1 MRLRHGTLVVLVL
14 AVLNGAVVGT
24 QEEIPELQTTPW
36 EIGTY
41 WTYETVT
48 RYSGGSINK
57 GPVTFV
63 VLGKGDWLG
72 ANRFVVGVIW
82 EWYDRSKRVAAFEPF
97 AWPSFT
103 LSWPP
108 IVEFLS
114 ASETTSSETGL
125 TFAAMLWPLAL
136 GNKPV
141 HIERV
146 IGSTGDDSPPA
157 QQLPDWLSARQ
168 QPDWLSPEP
177 GTTPIVE
184 TVTLAAGEPAELA
197 VSAGVF
203 ANATPVDYTWTG
215 FHSRVT
221 GRAWW
226 SPDLAWWAHAEGREE
241 SEEGVWG
248 LSYTVTLTDGGV
260 FAAEELAALLGS
272 ALQSMESA
280 GHFPAGWLR
289 FRLEQLGSEFP

>member
-1 MRLRHGTLVVLVL
+1 MRKERAVQLNRGLLVALVLVVLIGA
-14 AVLNGAVVGT
+14 AVRA

-36 EIGTY
+36 EIGMY

-72 ANRFVVGVIW
+72 VDRFVVGVIW
-82 EWYDRSKRVAAFEPF
+82 EWYDRSKRVAAFEPL
-97 AWPSFT
+97 AWPSFI

-114 ASETTSSETGL
+114 AAETTSSETGL
-125 TFAAMLWPLAL
+125 TFALTQTSLAL
-136 GNKPV
+136 GSKPV

-157 QQLPDWLSARQ
+157 QQLPDWLS
-168 QPDWLSPEP
+168 PEL

-184 TVTLAAGEPAELA
+184 TVTLAVGEPAELA
-197 VSAGVF
+197 VSAGIF

-215 FHSRVT
+215 FHSRVA

-241 SEEGVWG
+241 TEEGFLA
-248 LSYTVTLTDGGV
+248 LSYTVTLTERGV
-260 FAAEELAALLGS
+260 LTAEKLADSLAS
-272 ALQSMESA
+272 AVQSMQSA
-280 GHFPAGWLR
+280 GHFPTEWIRALLV
-289 FRLEQLGSEFP
+289 RLGFDLT